1 MKKYVVI
8 LFILLCSVVMISGCV
23 TDNKKN
29 NETQAYSQ
37 NNVSFNYP
45 GGWANATPTAPN
57 AIAAVADPNSVQS
70 GIPSTVVIIQK
81 PNATA
86 GSNISQV
93 YASNYATFFNN
104 TGYQQV
110 SEGNI
115 TVNGTDALENIYTSN
130 STPPKQYRAIWLNE
144 NGTIYV
150 ILCVSNEND
159 FKNEQDN
166 FNLIIN
172 SFKAH

>member
-1 MKKYVVI
+1 MV
-8 LFILLCSVVMISGCV
+8 SGCV

-29 NETQAYSQ
+29 NETQTYSQ

-45 GGWANATPTAPN
+45 GEWATANPTAPN
-57 AIAAVADPNSVQS
+57 AIAAVADPKSVQS
-70 GIPSTVVIIQK
+70 GSPSTVVIIQK

-86 GSNISQV
+86 GSNLSDV

-104 TGYQQV
+104 TGYQRV

-115 TVNGTDALENIYTSN
+115 TVNGTTALENVYTIN
-130 STPPKQYRAIWLNE
+130 STNPRQYRAVWLDE
-144 NGTIYV
+144 KGTIYV
-150 ILCVSNEND
+150 ILCIANQSD
-159 FKNEQDN
+159 FKNEQVN

-172 SFKAH
+172 SFKAQ

>member
-1 MKKYVVI
+1 MKKYLVI
-8 LFILLCSVVMISGCV
+8 LFILLCAVVMVSGCV

-29 NETQAYSQ
+29 NETQTYSQ

-45 GGWANATPTAPN
+45 GEWATANPTAPN
-57 AIAAVADPNSVQS
+57 AVAAVADPNSMQS
-70 GIPSTVVIIQK
+70 GSPSTVVIIQK
-81 PNATA
+81 PNAT
-86 GSNISQV
+86 GSNLSAA

-115 TVNGTDALENIYTSN
+115 TVNGTGALENVYATN
-130 STPPKQYRAIWLNE
+130 STNPREYRAVWLNE

-150 ILCVSNEND
+150 ILCVANQSD
-159 FKNEQDN
+159 FKNEQNN

-172 SFKAH
+172 SFSAK

>member
-1 MKKYVVI
+1 
-8 LFILLCSVVMISGCV
+8 MISGCV

-29 NETQAYSQ
+29 NETQTYSQ

-45 GGWANATPTAPN
+45 GEWANATPTAPN

-86 GSNISQV
+86 GSNISAV

-115 TVNGTDALENIYTSN
+115 TVNGNDALENIYKSN
-130 STPPKQYRAIWLNE
+130 STNPKQYRAVWLNE

-150 ILCVSNEND
+150 ILCIANEND

-172 SFKAH
+172 SFKVQ